1 MSMIHVDV
9 YVMHV
14 CTMFLYSYV
23 HMCVCVY
30 VCLSVCLSPSVPP
43 SLRPSV
49 RPSLFV
55 RMHGCIC
62 MYVRIGFVSGPM
74 VFARVQFKCGIQGRS
89 RAAPFCRPVSCPEQ
103 GIQKGLARGTCM
115 WTAWHYC
122 ARTECSSA
130 GPPARCSMSKPR
142 HTNLR
147 LDFLGLSN
155 VIDELARPGTVQ
167 VLLLIV

>member
-1 MSMIHVDV
+1 MSCMCIPCFCIR
-9 YVMHV
+9 M
-14 CTMFLYSYV
+14 CICARAC
-23 HMCVCVY
+23 MCVCLC
-30 VCLSVCLSPSVPP
+30 VCLSVSVRPSVPP
-43 SLRPSV
+43 SVRPSV
-49 RPSLFV
+49 RLYLSV
-55 RMHGCIC
+55 C
-62 MYVRIGFVSGPM
+62 MDVYVDVRIGFVSGPM

-130 GPPARCSMSKPR
+130 GPPARCSMSTPR
-142 HTNLR
+142 HTNLT